1 MMRSMIAYRHVASVA
16 CVLAATY
23 IPVALGQINKCRTKE
38 GRTVYQDE
46 PCAVEDKASSL
57 KKPGA
62 GPSMPAA
69 SGGSAS
75 ASSRKPEEDK
85 ALGNL
90 VVIAGVTKTCKE
102 MTGRYASLDEM
113 RKGCVGANMSM
124 GLHKDNDPSNDPN
137 YDYRMSARTDG
148 FELSIAPRRS
158 GLTGYFTD
166 GISVFENSSGAAS
179 SQSKKLGPL
188 PF

>member
-1 MMRSMIAYRHVASVA
+1 MVGCRNFALVAGI
-16 CVLAATY
+16 LAA
-23 IPVALGQINKCRTKE
+23 ALVSTASGQINKCQTKE
-38 GRTVYQDE
+38 GRTVYQE
-46 PCAVEDKASSL
+46 APCAVDDKASSL

-69 SGGSAS
+69 SGGSGS
-75 ASSRKPEEDK
+75 GSSRKPEEDK

-113 RKGCVGANMSM
+113 RKGCVSAGMSM
-124 GLHKDNDPSNDPN
+124 GLHRDNDPNNDPN
-137 YDYRMSARTDG
+137 YDYRMSARADG
-148 FELSIAPRRS
+148 FELSIAPRKP
-158 GLTGYFTD
+158 GLTGYYTD
-166 GISVFENSSGAAS
+166 GVSVFENASGAAN